1 MERDLAEVCGDE
13 RGEEAERVRAGPN
26 VPVAAATMVDA
37 RSTPRSESPERTDPM
52 VNRSCPSW
60 LPVDGAGAAICPG
73 APSPEPVEARP
84 KCAVEDVCDEDVCGA
99 SEGSEKG
106 PSLPEDS
113 MANP

>member
-1 MERDLAEVCGDE
+1 MERDLAEACGDE
-13 RGEEAERVRAGPN
+13 RGEEVERVRAGPK

-52 VNRSCPSW
+52 VKRSW
-60 LPVDGAGAAICPG
+60 LPVDGAGAAVCPG

-99 SEGSEKG
+99 SEGSEKT
-106 PSLPEDS
+106 PWLSPTADNLKTR
-113 MANP
+113 